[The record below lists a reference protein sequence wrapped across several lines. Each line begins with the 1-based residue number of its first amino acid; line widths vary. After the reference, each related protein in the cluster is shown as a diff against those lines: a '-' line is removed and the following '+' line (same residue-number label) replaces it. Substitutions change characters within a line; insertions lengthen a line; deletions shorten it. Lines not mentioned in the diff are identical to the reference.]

1 MMVADFVTRQQN
13 GSPLNGEIPGQNHHA
28 NSNMPA
34 HSALLMSNNSSNS
47 NSSGR
52 ASPHTSSESEFPQN
66 GYELAAHLKRKEL
79 FSQRKQ
85 REFIPDN
92 KKDDSYWDRRRRN
105 NEAAKRSREKR
116 RFNDMVLEQR
126 VVELT
131 KENHVLK
138 AQLDAIKSK
147 YNICGENL
155 VSVDQIMAT
164 LPTNEQV
171 LSSTKRVKLSNG
183 GGAGGRS
190 TSPGGQSV
198 SMFPLSRS
206 PSRQRTASPTQS
218 DPSGPA
224 AASVTS
230 DGSPHLQLAGQS
242 QPSPTTSSQQAPV
255 IHPNPNIESPPPPQ
269 GGVASP
275 PVHSSTGAIQH
286 TGSLPVHAIYR
297 SGTSAI
303 IEYERNNELIHGK
316 LGHDGGGSPPLNG
329 RSPSQ
334 IRLELLERN
343 LDLDHQHHHLHQQ
356 QLGQHGQQQH
366 HLQSHHHP
374 LHHQLQPSHH
384 HHHYGHHH
392 QREVIRESVID
403 HRGDH
408 HHPSALQHHQ
418 LQQQQQQQQQH
429 IHHSNHHHRV
439 LAANGG
445 HELVVDDRDDRSPSP
460 PPPQSAATRFGS
472 PTTTTSHAASPPAA
486 TAATSSTSPSGSAG
500 SPPAHLPLAA
510 HSHHFPSHHHPHQ
523 HHPHHLHHPYVVGAT
538 SPYASSS
545 TSSPPA
551 SAAAVASLPA
561 SYTTVAA
568 AAAVAAYA
576 AGGLYGG
583 SPPRHHPAELL
594 SPSAALTLTANVLNL
609 SRRAPS
615 PYDTG
620 SPAASGSGASPPR
633 SASSGAED
641 EPDVRDSG
649 RELHEHANSLPVK
662 LRHKSHL
669 GDKDAASALLAL
681 QNIKQEPVG
690 SLRSSSPSWD
700 DGGCSSDER
709 DSGISTNEWP
719 TKAEQKMMP
728 ASPPPA
734 ASSSSAGGTAIASTA
749 AMMAAAAAAAAAGKI
764 TSIPASV
771 VISKKTEEN
780 IHLQSKLARLES
792 EVATIKNMM
801 ISSTAGSAFGV
812 TAAAQ

>member
-183 GGAGGRS
+183 GAGGRS

-224 AASVTS
+224 AATVEG
-230 DGSPHLQLAGQS
+230 GSPHIQLS
-242 QPSPTTSSQQAPV
+242 QPSPTPSSQQAPV
-255 IHPNPNIESPPPPQ
+255 IHPNPNIESPPPQ
-269 GGVASP
+269 GGGLASP

-297 SGTSAI
+297 S
-303 IEYERNNELIHGK
+303 IEYERGNGEVVHGK
-316 LGHDGGGSPPLNG
+316 VSPPLTG

-343 LDLDHQHHHLHQQ
+343 LDLDHQHHHHHLHQHQQ
-356 QLGQHGQQQH
+356 QLGQHGQQGQH
-366 HLQSHHHP
+366 HLQPHHHP

-384 HHHYGHHH
+384 HHQHQHQYGHHQH

-403 HRGDH
+403 HRGEH
-408 HHPSALQHHQ
+408 HHPGALQHHQ
-418 LQQQQQQQQQH
+418 LQQQQQQPQAQH

-460 PPPQSAATRFGS
+460 PAPSVARFGS
-472 PTTTTSHAASPPAA
+472 PTTTTTTTASHAGSPPAA

-510 HSHHFPSHHHPHQ
+510 HSHHFPSHHHPH
-523 HHPHHLHHPYVVGAT
+523 HPHHLHHPYVLGAT
-538 SPYASSS
+538 SPYASSSS

-583 SPPRHHPAELL
+583 SPPRHHPADLL
-594 SPSAALTLTANVLNL
+594 SPSVALTLTANVLNL

-615 PYDTG
+615 PYET
-620 SPAASGSGASPPR
+620 AASGSGASPPR

-641 EPDVRDSG
+641 EPDVGRDTG

-700 DGGCSSDER
+700 DGGDGGCSSDER

-728 ASPPPA
+728 ASPPA
-734 ASSSSAGGTAIASTA
+734 AAAGSSSSSAGGGSAIASTA
-749 AMMAAAAAAAAAGKI
+749 AMMAKI

>member
-13 GSPLNGEIPGQNHHA
+13 GSPLNGEIPGQNHNS

-171 LSSTKRVKLSNG
+171 LSSTKRVKLANG
-183 GGAGGRS
+183 SSQGRS
-190 TSPGGQSV
+190 SSPTGSTIG
-198 SMFPLSRS
+198 FPLSRS
-206 PSRQRTASPTQS
+206 PSRQPQATSPSQSHGRASSPHS
-218 DPSGPA
+218 PPA
-224 AASVTS
+224 SNGT
-230 DGSPHLQLAGQS
+230 PHLQQSLLAVAQNA
-242 QPSPTTSSQQAPV
+242 PSTTTSPGGASSIPSSQQAPV
-255 IHPNPNIESPPPPQ
+255 IHPNPNVESPPPAAP
-269 GGVASP
+269 GSSP
-275 PVHSSTGAIQH
+275 TVSSGGAIQH
-286 TGSLPVHAIYR
+286 TNGGATYLSPVHAIYR
-297 SGTSAI
+297 NGTI
-303 IEYERNNELIHGK
+303 IEYERVSEGGK
-316 LGHDGGGSPPLNG
+316 LSTVEGNG

-334 IRLELLERN
+334 IRLELIERN
-343 LDLDHQHHHLHQQ
+343 LDDHHHLQQQLAQQQQHQHHHHQQ
-356 QLGQHGQQQH
+356 QLASSSQ
-366 HLQSHHHP
+366 
-374 LHHQLQPSHH
+374 H
-384 HHHYGHHH
+384 HHHYSHHS
-392 QREVIRESVID
+392 REVIRESVID
-403 HRGDH
+403 HHHPH
-408 HHPSALQHHQ
+408 HHPHPQHHHQ
-418 LQQQQQQQQQH
+418 PQHQPHPPHQQHLQQQQH
-429 IHHSNHHHRV
+429 PHHLHQRV
-439 LAANGG
+439 LVSSGG
-445 HELVVDDRDDRSPSP
+445 ELDRDDRSPSP
-460 PPPQSAATRFGS
+460 TLTPSAAPRFGS
-472 PTTTTSHAASPPAA
+472 PTTTTTSSSAPI
-486 TAATSSTSPSGSAG
+486 SSTSPPTIISSTSPAG
-500 SPPAHLPLAA
+500 SPPAHVPVAAHA
-510 HSHHFPSHHHPHQ
+510 HSHHYPPHHHHHHPHHIAG
-523 HHPHHLHHPYVVGAT
+523 HHAHPPHFVVGAS
-538 SPYASSS
+538 SPYASS
-545 TSSPPA
+545 A
-551 SAAAVASLPA
+551 LPA
-561 SYTTVAA
+561 SGYPLTAA

-576 AGGLYGG
+576 SGAGALYA
-583 SPPRHHPAELL
+583 SPPRTTEIA
-594 SPSAALTLTANVLNL
+594 SALLTANVLNL

-615 PYDTG
+615 PYD
-620 SPAASGSGASPPR
+620 SSPPQT
-633 SASSGAED
+633 ASSTASAGSTSEHEE
-641 EPDVRDSG
+641 EPD
-649 RELHEHANSLPVK
+649 REREVHEHANSLPVK

-669 GDKDAASALLAL
+669 GDKDAATALLAL
-681 QNIKQEPVG
+681 QNIKQEPIG
-690 SLRSSSPSWD
+690 HRSSSPAWD
-700 DGGCSSDER
+700 DGDGSSDER

-719 TKAEQKMMP
+719 TKAEQKMMVPLP
-728 ASPPPA
+728 ASPPS
-734 ASSSSAGGTAIASTA
+734 ASASSAGSASGGAIVSTA
-749 AMMAAAAAAAAAGKI
+749 AMAAAAAAVAAAAGKI

-771 VISKKTEEN
+771 VISKKAEEN

-801 ISSTAGSAFGV
+801 ISNTTGSGFGV